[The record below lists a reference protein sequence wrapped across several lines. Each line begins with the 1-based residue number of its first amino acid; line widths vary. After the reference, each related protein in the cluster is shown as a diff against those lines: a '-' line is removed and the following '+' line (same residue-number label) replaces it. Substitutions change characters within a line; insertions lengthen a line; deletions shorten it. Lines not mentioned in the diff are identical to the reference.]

1 MNQTSEEL
9 VFVPL
14 GGLGEIGMNA
24 GLYGIGPK
32 NKRKWLMVD
41 CGVTFAGPE
50 LPGIDLIVPDVSFI
64 AKIKRD
70 LVGLVITHAHEDHI
84 GAVADLWPRLGCEV
98 YATPFAAGL
107 LETKRLSEPGAP
119 QVPLKVVGQGG
130 IVDIGP
136 FSVEFI
142 AVAHSIPEACALAIR
157 TSAGTVL
164 HTGDWK
170 IDLTPVMGRPTDEAR
185 LREIGDE
192 GVLALVCDS
201 TNILRD
207 GVSPSETEVAAT
219 MAEIIA
225 GAPNRVMVTTFASN
239 VGRIKAVAL
248 AAAQCGR
255 SVLIAGRALE
265 RAVAVARECGL
276 LDHVAPFLPADLYRN
291 MPRNKV
297 VIVATGSQGEP
308 RAAMA
313 RIAAGIHPDLTLA
326 PGDQVIFSSR
336 PIPGNEKGINN
347 VINGLID
354 QGVEVITDRQAL
366 VHVSGHPRRSEVAQM
381 YDWVRPQI
389 AIPAHGEA
397 LHLGEHAKFARDRG
411 VPHVI
416 NAHNGDMVLLS
427 PGTPGVVDQVP
438 HGRLLKDGNILVPM
452 QDEAI
457 KTRVKLSLAGVVT
470 IAYALDA
477 KGQLAGDPDVLM
489 AGLPAKTKDG
499 SAMDAL
505 VDEAIF
511 RTLDNQRRARRR
523 DTDASAQAVE
533 RAVRSAVGQAW
544 GKKPMVHVLVVEV

>member
-1 MNQTSEEL
+1 MNQTSDEL

-32 NKRKWLMVD
+32 NRRKWLMVD
-41 CGVTFAGPE
+41 CGVTFAGPD

-64 AKIKRD
+64 AKIRRD

-84 GAVADLWPRLGCEV
+84 GAVADLWPKLGCEV

-192 GVLALVCDS
+192 GVLALICDS

-219 MAEIIA
+219 LADIIA
-225 GAPNRVMVTTFASN
+225 NAPNRVMVTTFASN
-239 VGRIKAVAL
+239 VGRIKAVAQ

-265 RAVAVARECGL
+265 RAVGVARECGL
-276 LDHVAPFLPADLYRN
+276 LDHIAPFLPADLFRN

-381 YDWVRPQI
+381 YEWVRPHI

-427 PGTPGVVDQVP
+427 PGTPGVIDQVP
-438 HGRLLKDGNILVPM
+438 HGRLLKDGNILLPI

-457 KTRVKLSLAGVVT
+457 KTRIKLSLAGVVT
-470 IAYALDA
+470 IAFALDA

-489 AGLPAKTKDG
+489 AGLPAKAKDG

-523 DTDASAQAVE
+523 DTDATAQAVE
-533 RAVRSAVGQAW
+533 RAVRNAVGQAW